1 MTSGRGVLLDVYRTA
16 VHTDFAAVFERLA
29 TEIDVAPRSLSAALN
44 EVAPAV
50 TVGRVTMADALATA
64 VSACGRTV
72 THAEAIELARLD
84 AEALIGASSVFDDV
98 LPFIESCRRIGVPV
112 AFVSNCAENTRPL
125 LQALGLANAVDAI
138 VLSCEVGSAKP
149 SPEIFDHA
157 LAALNADA
165 PSSVLIDDQVEYCDG
180 AESLGI
186 TAVHIRRGAPADT
199 SAVSSL
205 GEVPRLLGWP

>member
-29 TEIDVAPRSLSAALN
+29 AEVDVAPRSLSAAFN

-50 TVGRVTMADALATA
+50 TVGNVTMVDALVTA
-64 VSACGRTV
+64 VSACGRV
-72 THAEAIELARLD
+72 IAHAEAIELARLD
-84 AEALIGASSVFDDV
+84 AEALIEASAIFDDV
-98 LPFIESCRRIGVPV
+98 LPFIGSCRRNGVRV

-125 LQALGLANAVDAI
+125 LQALGLADAVDAI

-157 LAALNADA
+157 LTALNVDA
-165 PSSVLIDDQVEYCDG
+165 TSSVLVDDQVEYCAG
-180 AESLGI
+180 AASLGTPPFI
-186 TAVHIRRGAPADT
+186 SVGEVPADT
-199 SAVSSL
+199 RASRRLPRCPDFSA
-205 GEVPRLLGWP
+205 GR